1 MFRTLSYAL
10 SWVVL
15 TSLSVPAAMAQDVAT
30 KSGAAEATAAQRAL
44 VRQLGDD
51 SVQTREKAAEKLS
64 SQGLSAK
71 AALME
76 ALKDPDAEIRG
87 RARIILKRMLA
98 EVTAEDTAVQS
109 DIAEATAAQRELV
122 QHLGDPSFQ
131 VREGAQKKLASLG
144 LAPEAA
150 LLEALKD
157 PDLEIRWRAGRILDR
172 ARVKAFEAR
181 LEAFIADADGS
192 PQLSLL
198 GWKQF
203 RDLVGDRRD
212 TREMFAEMTRYE
224 GALLSA
230 YEKRSPELPEL
241 FAARVTWL
249 QSKAPPR
256 ASLATL
262 LLIGCDK
269 TVKDHSQSISK
280 VYILLCQGAAVQ
292 SIGTEGQPLVLRT
305 LLEKWTTSAGSV
317 SSYYSIALT
326 LKYNLKEAAMKQAT
340 ALLKSGTNSSSLR
353 YAVIAVGRFGGEE
366 HAALLTPLLKNKT
379 VCGRWRN
386 SALKKEGTIDTQLR
400 DVTLVVLLRF
410 SGKDPKEYGFKLLVE
425 NPETLY
431 HSYTFGFVEDK
442 DREAVHAKWVADSK
456 ADTK

>member
-192 PQLSLL
+192 PLSSVYWD
-198 GWKQF
+198 GSSSGIWS
-203 RDLVGDRRD
+203 G
-212 TREMFAEMTRYE
+212 
-224 GALLSA
+224 
-230 YEKRSPELPEL
+230 
-241 FAARVTWL
+241 
-249 QSKAPPR
+249 
-256 ASLATL
+256 
-262 LLIGCDK
+262 
-269 TVKDHSQSISK
+269 TVAI
-280 VYILLCQGAAVQ
+280 
-292 SIGTEGQPLVLRT
+292 
-305 LLEKWTTSAGSV
+305 LEKCS
-317 SSYYSIALT
+317 
-326 LKYNLKEAAMKQAT
+326 Q
-340 ALLKSGTNSSSLR
+340 R
-353 YAVIAVGRFGGEE
+353 
-366 HAALLTPLLKNKT
+366 
-379 VCGRWRN
+379 
-386 SALKKEGTIDTQLR
+386 
-400 DVTLVVLLRF
+400 
-410 SGKDPKEYGFKLLVE
+410 
-425 NPETLY
+425 
-431 HSYTFGFVEDK
+431 
-442 DREAVHAKWVADSK
+442 
-456 ADTK
+456 